1 MIRAGVFIGVDQTGE
16 LHKLNDAAAGARRMY
31 EWALKQGMADKTHAK
46 LITDEGGA
54 KVTPDRICDAINEV
68 IDGPGADQLIVY
80 YAGHGVHNMRS
91 ERWLLTDAPRN
102 TSAAVNVAG
111 SVEAARYCGG
121 VQHVVIISD
130 ACRVAPAGIA
140 AANVSGTEI
149 FPNETVSDTATPVDQ
164 FFACGPGK
172 AAVEVKDPKVAADN
186 YNALY
191 TGVLLEAL
199 DGSRPDVLEPA
210 AEGGGQVYYVRTRR
224 LESYL
229 RREVPQRV
237 RALNLQH
244 KVNQNPDSIITS
256 DQSWL
261 SRLDVPV
268 VPPGGIP
275 RGGLPPPPAP
285 PDTTP
290 RGGNLRSISQEVVR
304 SAAEGDRQTLR
315 QQLEDAKY
323 SPVAGADLFA
333 ETVERVEKPFGPD
346 HFETEC
352 GFKVRGARV
361 VEFFSPRA
369 GVEPLGSEGD
379 LLRVTLP
386 LDEPCRSVLL
396 RFDGGVGTVLPA
408 IKGFVAALTF
418 EEGELV
424 DVAYEPSANTGR
436 WNVYQARA
444 AQVRALRAVAAAASQ
459 HGRFH
464 LEGADPIR
472 VAQQMQYEKAID
484 PTLSVYAAY
493 AYHDL
498 QEVGRIREMAGYQR
512 DDLGFTLFD
521 LALLGRELVGER
533 VGSEAGVF
541 PFFPLLSQGW
551 SLLNANRVRLPRAL
565 DRIEQDMLDSLW
577 SLFDSRGLDKLR
589 RAMATMEVR

>member
-102 TSAAVNVAG
+102 TGAAVNVAG

-237 RALNLQH
+237 KALNLQH

-275 RGGLPPPPAP
+275 RGGLPPPPP